1 MRLRWRLAGLTV
13 ALLAA
18 ALASVGTIQY
28 ALLRVYL
35 LERTYQTIT
44 EQATIGV
51 KLAPTNRAAVDVSGS
66 GSAIV
71 DADGTL
77 VAGQTAPQPL
87 KPGAARPPW
96 VDPPTGEIRS
106 LIDRFQLSGVKLQAP
121 TGPILTTLDAGLRAL
136 GLRTPSVRQLL
147 EWLTSPPWA
156 TLQTPGGDVMAA
168 VYPLPD
174 GRYLLIETPLSEV
187 DPLLEADEAIFA
199 ITATAALCAVAALA
213 VWLTARALSPLE
225 RVAAVAREVSR
236 GDYDR
241 RTGLRGAGEVA
252 SLSSAFDEMVDRLQE
267 RIRLERESEARMRRF
282 LADASHE
289 LRTPVTGILGHLEVL
304 RRGAMDSRA
313 DLEES
318 LGAMHLAAERMARL
332 VADLLTLTRFEQ
344 AEARLRAEPMAA
356 AELVRNAARAARP
369 ATHDHAVA
377 LDPPAD
383 GLTVLGDRDASER
396 ILVNLLDNAA
406 KYSPAGAPIAVR
418 VRPAGDRIEL
428 LVADR
433 GPGIPP
439 DERERIFERLYRGD
453 RSRANGANRGAG
465 LGLAI
470 CRALARGQGGDVT
483 VRDTPGGGAT
493 FVVTLPRARDQ

>member
-28 ALLRVYL
+28 ALLRAYL
-35 LERTYQTIT
+35 LERTYQAVT
-44 EQATIGV
+44 EQAAIGA
-51 KLAPTNRAAVDVSGS
+51 KLRATDPIAVSVPGS
-66 GSAIV
+66 GTAIV
-71 DADGTL
+71 DSDGTL
-77 VAGQTAPQPL
+77 VPGQDAPQPF
-87 KPGAARPPW
+87 KPGTARPPW
-96 VDPPTGEIRS
+96 VDPQPGEIRS
-106 LIDRFQLSGVKLQAP
+106 MIDRFQRTGGKPRAP
-121 TGPILTTLDAGLRAL
+121 TEPILTTPSAGLRAV
-136 GLRTPSVRQLL
+136 GLPMPAVRQLV
-147 EWLTSPPWA
+147 EWLTFPPWA
-156 TLQTPGGDVMAA
+156 TLQTPEGDVMVA

-187 DPLLEADEAIFA
+187 DPLLEADMAIFSV
-199 ITATAALCAVAALA
+199 TSTAALGAVAALA

-225 RVAAVAREVSR
+225 RVVAVAREVSR
-236 GDYDR
+236 GEYDR

-318 LGAMHLAAERMARL
+318 LAAMHLASERMARL
-332 VADLLTLTRFEQ
+332 VTDLLTLARFEET
-344 AEARLRAEPMAA
+344 EARLRAEPVDA
-356 AELVRNAARAARP
+356 AELVRDAARAARP

-383 GLTVLGDRDASER
+383 GLTVLGDRDAAER

-406 KYSPAGAPIAVR
+406 KYSPAGTPIAVR
-418 VRPAGDRIEL
+418 VRPAGDRVEL

-433 GPGIPP
+433 GPGVPP
-439 DERERIFERLYRGD
+439 DERGRIFERLYRGD
-453 RSRANGANRGAG
+453 RSRANGANQGAG

-493 FVVTLPRARDQ
+493 FVVTLPRAP

>member
-35 LERTYQTIT
+35 LERTYQTVT
-44 EQATIGV
+44 ERATISV
-51 KLAPTNRAAVDVSGS
+51 KLAPTKDAAMSVPGS
-66 GSAIV
+66 GTAIV
-71 DADGTL
+71 DAGGTL
-77 VAGQTAPQPL
+77 VPGQDAPRPP

-96 VDPPTGEIRS
+96 VDPPPGEIS
-106 LIDRFQLSGVKLQAP
+106 SMIDRFQRSGVKPQAP
-121 TGPILTTLDAGLRAL
+121 DDPIATTLGAGLRAL
-136 GLRTPSVRQLL
+136 GVRQLL

-156 TLQTPGGDVMAA
+156 TLQTPQGDVMAA
-168 VYPLPD
+168 TYPLPD

-199 ITATAALCAVAALA
+199 ITSVAALGAVAALA

-225 RVAAVAREVSR
+225 RVVAVAREVSR

-318 LGAMHLAAERMARL
+318 LAAMHLASERMARL
-332 VADLLTLTRFEQ
+332 VADLLTLARFEET
-344 AEARLRAEPMAA
+344 EARLRAEPVDTAR
-356 AELVRNAARAARP
+356 LVRDAARAAQP
-369 ATHDHAVA
+369 ATHHHAVA

-383 GLTVLGDRDASER
+383 GLEVLGDRDAAER

-406 KYSPAGAPIAVR
+406 KYSPAGGPIAIR
-418 VRPAGDRIEL
+418 VRQAGDRVEL
-428 LVADR
+428 SVSDR
-433 GPGIPP
+433 GPGVPP

-453 RSRANGANRGAG
+453 RSRANGANQGAG

-493 FVVTLPRARDQ
+493 FVVTLPRAL